1 MNKKRV
7 VVTGMGVVSPNAVGL
22 DNFET
27 ALRDGKSGI
36 RFIPKLEEL
45 KFSCRIGGLP
55 ENFEAAA
62 EQWFTGPDLNYFT
75 GNLGYAS
82 VAALEAWRNAGL
94 SLPEETN
101 DPDWDTG
108 TIFGC
113 GICDM
118 ETIAGR
124 VVPMISA
131 GNVRRLGTQVIERVM
146 GSGVSAVISGL
157 LGLGNQAT
165 SNSSACST
173 GTEAVADA
181 AQRIRAGLARRMVAG
196 GSEGYSPY
204 TWGGF
209 DAMRVLSRKFNDDPE
224 KGSRPMSASAGGFV
238 PGAGAGALVLED
250 LETALARG
258 ARIYAEIAG
267 AMVNCGGQRGG
278 GTMTAPNPQG
288 IIRCIRGAMAD
299 AGVHAA
305 DIDLVSGHL
314 TATFAD
320 PSEVKSWS
328 NALQRG
334 PDNFPH
340 INATKS
346 MIGHCLGAAGAIET
360 VAAIL
365 QLHGG
370 FLHPSLNCEDV
381 HPDIASFAHRI
392 PRACMDDPALETVA
406 KASFGFGDVNSCL
419 IIRKWKKQP

>member
-1 MNKKRV
+1 
-7 VVTGMGVVSPNAVGL
+7 
-22 DNFET
+22 
-27 ALRDGKSGI
+27 
-36 RFIPKLEEL
+36 
-45 KFSCRIGGLP
+45 
-55 ENFEAAA
+55 
-62 EQWFTGPDLNYFT
+62 
-75 GNLGYAS
+75 
-82 VAALEAWRNAGL
+82 
-94 SLPEETN
+94 
-101 DPDWDTG
+101 
-108 TIFGC
+108 
-113 GICDM
+113 
-118 ETIAGR
+118 
-124 VVPMISA
+124 
-131 GNVRRLGTQVIERVM
+131 
-146 GSGVSAVISGL
+146 
-157 LGLGNQAT
+157 
-165 SNSSACST
+165 
-173 GTEAVADA
+173 
-181 AQRIRAGLARRMVAG
+181 
-196 GSEGYSPY
+196 
-204 TWGGF
+204 
-209 DAMRVLSRKFNDDPE
+209 
-224 KGSRPMSASAGGFV
+224 MSASAGGFV